1 MILSYNSWLHSCY
14 NKRYIRTLTYHCHL
28 IIKIKNKYIKKNKIK
43 KTAITKTMAGL
54 VLVSILKYAEAENN
68 AKMLHW
74 ISLKIVRGELYR
86 FLKIN
91 HLFSEM
97 MFSKT
102 FIIIILC
109 RNKTKQILWKF
120 MNFCL
125 KNFFKSYAQ
134 KNNTK
139 PAALCYNVVKKIY
152 IAHMIFSHLRSKCYF
167 IFVEIQ
173 LRKESW
179 LRDKSQKVRGI

>member
-1 MILSYNSWLHSCY
+1 
-14 NKRYIRTLTYHCHL
+14 
-28 IIKIKNKYIKKNKIK
+28 
-43 KTAITKTMAGL
+43 MAGL

-68 AKMLHW
+68 AKMLHG

-109 RNKTKQILWKF
+109 RNKTKQIL
-120 MNFCL
+120 
-125 KNFFKSYAQ
+125 
-134 KNNTK
+134 
-139 PAALCYNVVKKIY
+139 
-152 IAHMIFSHLRSKCYF
+152 
-167 IFVEIQ
+167 
-173 LRKESW
+173 
-179 LRDKSQKVRGI
+179 